1 MCCAVVGGDVCEGS
15 AGSGGGALS
24 VSCSGVCGSEHLQ
37 VSGDLTGGQTVVG
50 LNLDLELVRAT
61 NIEFHVCTHTVTYK
75 HIAKTVS
82 TLFLLPYKVI

>member
-1 MCCAVVGGDVCEGS
+1 MCEGS

-50 LNLDLELVRAT
+50 LNLDLELVRGRAT
-61 NIEFHVCTHTVTYK
+61 NIEFHVNTHTLTHK
-75 HIAKTVS
+75 HIAKTHRPCS
-82 TLFLLPYKVI
+82 MLPYKVI